1 MELKLDTEKF
11 DELQLILIEEI
22 VQKIKI
28 KLMEGGVTGE
38 QLQDLTGEI
47 AFSIAS
53 AIDDTAAIESEGVEV
68 RPYLT
73 FRGNNNEII
82 HCGENSF
89 TQGDVYS
96 MVKKLFAK

>member
-1 MELKLDTEKF
+1 MELKLESEKF
-11 DELQLILIEEI
+11 DQLQLIFIEEI

-28 KLMEGGVTGE
+28 KLIEGGVTGE

-47 AFSIAS
+47 AFSVAS

-73 FRGNNNEII
+73 FRGDDNEII

-89 TQGDVYS
+89 TQQDVYS
-96 MVKKLFAK
+96 IVKKLFAK